1 MFFKYLNDYFIF
13 YMRMIILIE
22 LIYLL
27 SIFFILINKSFECF
41 NLFNIS
47 SWMKIKIV
55 VKNKNIYIMIFF
67 WRIYYDILDK
77 WVHIFLILFNR
88 EWKRNVKNNML

>member
-47 SWMKIKIV
+47 SWMKINIV